1 MRLKIILTGLAGGL
15 LLSAALVKTA
25 DAGEF
30 FMLKD
35 ARGVVYFT
43 DQPPAPGSRARVIR
57 RYATSEKQGSAAP
70 GAAYT
75 APRYRNF
82 SGQYDHVIQEAARRQ
97 GLDPLILKAVMKV
110 ESDFNP
116 YAVSSK
122 GAQGLMQLMPATARE
137 MNVRRVFDPVE
148 NVHGGAAYLRKMLNR
163 FSGDLRLAL
172 AAYNA
177 GPKAVEQHR
186 GVPPF
191 DETRRYIQKVQSAY
205 ASLSGRSYSAP
216 SRVEAAANAP
226 GGRISSAVYVYR
238 DDRGRLVLTDMPK
251 GQRYAFKN

>member
-1 MRLKIILTGLAGGL
+1 MESGDMRLKIILTGLAGGL
-15 LLSAALVKTA
+15 LLSVAPAKTA
-25 DAGEF
+25 HAGEF

-57 RYATSEKQGSAAP
+57 RYATSEKQGSSAP
-70 GAAYT
+70 GEAYT

-122 GAQGLMQLMPATARE
+122 GE
-137 MNVRRVFDPVE
+137 
-148 NVHGGAAYLRKMLNR
+148 MLNR

-177 GPKAVEQHR
+177 GPTAVEQHR

-191 DETRRYIQKVQSAY
+191 NETRRYLQKVQAAY
-205 ASLSGRSYSAP
+205 ASLSGRPYSAP
-216 SRVEAAANAP
+216 SRVEAAANTP